1 MTKFLQLLAFLVLLG
16 VPLTQ
21 HWVPL
26 EILKLRIFDTLVEE
40 KEVSNYFSILSIDE
54 KDVQKENGYPFPRK
68 RLAQIQNKLIEKG
81 FDREDI
87 LLSINEFAAKNIQS
101 DSRFTE
107 EFIRSRLK
115 KNKGPNLIS
124 SELNCRGITEALISE
139 NLSKISHDQ
148 WLDSAFAALR
158 KKLKGSSI
166 TLEDRD
172 KIYSFL
178 IGRGFEHKMIK
189 YALNEC
195 KNEC

>member
-1 MTKFLQLLAFLVLLG
+1 M
-16 VPLTQ
+16 
-21 HWVPL
+21 
-26 EILKLRIFDTLVEE
+26 LRIMSKSLNSDITKLIT
-40 KEVSNYFSILSIDE
+40 KYLSIRE
-54 KDVQKENGYPFPRK
+54 HSKLELK
-68 RLAQIQNKLIEKG
+68 NKLIEKG
-81 FDREDI
+81 FDIEDI

-189 YALNEC
+189 YALSEC